1 MQIRSNKTLT
11 RNNIRFIV
19 LGMLLLATTY
29 GLIEWNSHL
38 SNAAVSTVSE
48 YLERASF
55 TLVVF
60 SIAFIMISV
69 VFAQFR
75 KILFIKKN
83 AEINLHLVVGLIL
96 LIALITAM
104 LYFTSISFRVIKDV
118 TTLEITKTTNMKSA
132 KLIQN
137 IATKITESNDKITVT
152 FISLITL
159 FVSFIFSATF
169 FRFVTYFLNKMY
181 LVSVGFFS
189 FKSIDEE
196 NDSEE
201 LIFATVENENKDQT
215 SYEAYI
221 DTDSVDAHLKTT
233 NMFKKIR
240 KGTTP
245 PIVFN

>member
-1 MQIRSNKTLT
+1 MS
-11 RNNIRFIV
+11 
-19 LGMLLLATTY
+19 
-29 GLIEWNSHL
+29 
-38 SNAAVSTVSE
+38 
-48 YLERASF
+48 
-55 TLVVF
+55 
-60 SIAFIMISV
+60 
-69 VFAQFR
+69 
-75 KILFIKKN
+75 
-83 AEINLHLVVGLIL
+83 
-96 LIALITAM
+96 
-104 LYFTSISFRVIKDV
+104 
-118 TTLEITKTTNMKSA
+118 KTTNMKSA

-221 DTDSVDAHLKTT
+221 DTDSVDARLKTT